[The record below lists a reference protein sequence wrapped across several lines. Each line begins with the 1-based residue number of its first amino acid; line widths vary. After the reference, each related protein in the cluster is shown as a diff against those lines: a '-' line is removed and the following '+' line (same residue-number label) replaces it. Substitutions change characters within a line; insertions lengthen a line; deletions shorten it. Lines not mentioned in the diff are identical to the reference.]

1 MRGREPYAYSEFR
14 RMAVAKDLLSDAGR
28 RWLSGS
34 LDVESSAEVTFA
46 LICAVEKWPVWLPFL
61 RSARLQNAGDAIA
74 LGSEIVVR
82 SSIPGEE
89 EQLYE
94 VESFITNHHLSL
106 VGAYSCRRKIEFRIE
121 NRTSR
126 SRVHLRVSYPSYHGR
141 IGHLMEG
148 WRNQRKLN
156 SALDDG
162 LVHFKGLVEFRRDDL
177 ILADL

>member
-1 MRGREPYAYSEFR
+1 
-14 RMAVAKDLLSDAGR
+14 MAVANNFSSDAGR

-34 LDVESSAEVTFA
+34 LDVERSAEETFA

-61 RSARLQNAGDAIA
+61 KSARIVKKDDGCA
-74 LGSEIVVR
+74 LEAGSEIVVR
-82 SSIPGEE
+82 STIPGEE

-94 VESFITNHHLSL
+94 VDAFIANYTLSL
-106 VGAYSCRRKIEFRIE
+106 VGAYSVRRRIEFRIE

-126 SRVHLRVSYPSYHGR
+126 ARVHVRVSYPSYHGR
-141 IGHLMEG
+141 LGHLVDG
-148 WRNQRKLN
+148 LRNHRKLN
-156 SALDDG
+156 TALDHG

>member
-1 MRGREPYAYSEFR
+1 
-14 RMAVAKDLLSDAGR
+14 MAVVNNHRGDAGR
-28 RWLSGS
+28 RCLSGS
-34 LDVESSAEVTFA
+34 LDVESSAADTFA

-61 RSARLQNAGDAIA
+61 KSARVLNANDGI
-74 LGSEIVVR
+74 GIGTEIVVR

-94 VESFITNHHLSL
+94 VESFITNHHLAL
-106 VGAYSCRRKIEFRIE
+106 VGAYSCRRRIEFRIE

-141 IGHLMEG
+141 IGQLVDG

-162 LVHFKGLVEFRRDDL
+162 LVHFKGLVEYRRDDL